1 MTARL
6 IAANRS
12 IACNADPRVG
22 ARHGGTGR
30 ERGFILIAVLWVVG
44 FLALAIAGFTVATR
58 SHVQEASAE
67 AASAEAATL
76 ADAGVNLAIADL
88 VNAASERT
96 WRRRFL
102 PDAQVRGCS
111 IGAAALAISIVDE
124 AGRVDLNTADEDLL
138 RALIAG
144 VGRPPEEARSLAA
157 RVLDWRDPDA
167 TKRRDGAEAPEYR
180 EAGRPE
186 PRNAPFAAP
195 EELARV
201 LGFDAALIARLRPF
215 VTIYSRLPGIDVRKA
230 SPELI
235 DVLAG
240 NAANAAAAAF
250 TFGRR
255 ARLPPSFAAPS
266 SERVFRVRARAMTPR
281 GAAFLR
287 EGVVEVIPGR
297 VTSYTM
303 LAWSRP
309 NVETAPPSIDL
320 GGC

>member
-1 MTARL
+1 VAG
-6 IAANRS
+6 
-12 IACNADPRVG
+12 P
-22 ARHGGTGR
+22 HTGPGPGPSR
-30 ERGFILIAVLWVVG
+30 ESGFILIAVLWIVG

-67 AASAEAATL
+67 AASAEAGSL

-88 VNAASERT
+88 VNAASDPR
-96 WRRRFL
+96 WRRRFA
-102 PDAQVRGCS
+102 PDAQTRGCS
-111 IGAAALAISIVDE
+111 IGGAALAISIVDE
-124 AGRVDLNTADEDLL
+124 AGRVDLNMAGEDLL
-138 RALIAG
+138 RALISG
-144 VGRPPEEARSLAA
+144 VGRPAEEARSLAA
-157 RVLDWRDPDA
+157 RVLDWRDPDS
-167 TKRRDGAEAPEYR
+167 TKRPDGAEAPEYR
-180 EAGRPE
+180 DAGRPE

-240 NAANAAAAAF
+240 NASNAAAAAF
-250 TFGRR
+250 TFARR

-266 SERVFRVRARAMTPR
+266 TERVFRVRASATTPR
-281 GAAFLR
+281 GGAFLR
-287 EGVVEVIPGR
+287 EAVVEIVPGR
-297 VTSYTM
+297 ITSFTM
-303 LAWSRP
+303 LAWTRP
-309 NVETAPPSIDL
+309 NVEPATPSIDL